1 MSTKRTDSNNYT
13 IIFSVVMVVV
23 VGSLLAFFAN
33 FTKERRDNNDKIKTQ
48 IDILNSIGIVVDRS
62 DEIKIKGKG
71 TGKLASFNKFI
82 KDQLVI
88 EGSSAIKDSTA
99 YLIDVKK
106 EMDAA
111 KKGKTQRL
119 PLFVAEK
126 DGKTLYILPV
136 RGNGLWDAIW
146 GYIALNDD
154 LKSINGVY
162 FDHKAETPGL
172 GANITESYF
181 TEDFKGENLYDA
193 SGNFKG
199 IEISKSNGDPN
210 NEDKTDNQVD
220 AISGATITGNGVGA
234 MINSGIRAYLPYFE
248 TLKK

>member
-1 MSTKRTDSNNYT
+1 MSTKRTDSNSYT
-13 IIFSVVMVVV
+13 IIFSVIMVVV

-33 FTKERRDNNDKIKTQ
+33 FTKDLRVKNDQVKAQ
-48 IDILNSIGIVVDRS
+48 IDILSAIGVAADRS
-62 DEIKIKGKG
+62 NATEMFTQYIKEQK
-71 TGKLASFNKFI
+71 
-82 KDQLVI
+82 VI
-88 EGSSAIKDSTA
+88 AGAEVSDDDKA

-126 DGKTLYILPV
+126 DGKTLYIMPV

-154 LKSINGVY
+154 LKTINGVY

-172 GANITESYF
+172 GANITESFF

-210 NEDKTDNQVD
+210 NEDKTDSQVD

-234 MINSGIRAYLPYFE
+234 MINSGIKSYLPFFE

>member
-1 MSTKRTDSNNYT
+1 MSTKRTDSNSYT
-13 IIFSVVMVVV
+13 IIFSVIMVVV

-33 FTKERRDNNDKIKTQ
+33 FTKDLRVKNDQVKAQ
-48 IDILNSIGIVVDRS
+48 IDILSAIGVAADRS
-62 DEIKIKGKG
+62 NATEMFTQYIKAQKVIAGTEVTDDEK
-71 TGKLASFNKFI
+71 A
-82 KDQLVI
+82 D
-88 EGSSAIKDSTA
+88 
-99 YLIDVKK
+99 LIDVKK

-111 KKGKTQRL
+111 KKGKAQRL

-126 DGKTLYILPV
+126 DGKTLYIMPV

-154 LKSINGVY
+154 LKTINGVY

-172 GANITESYF
+172 GANITESFF
-181 TEDFKGENLYDA
+181 TEDFKGEHLYDA

-210 NEDKTDNQVD
+210 NEDKSDNQVD

>member
-1 MSTKRTDSNNYT
+1 MSTKRTDSNSYT

-33 FTKERRDNNDKIKTQ
+33 FTKDLRIKNDQVKAQ
-48 IDILNSIGIVVDRS
+48 IDIL
-62 DEIKIKGKG
+62 
-71 TGKLASFNKFI
+71 
-82 KDQLVI
+82 
-88 EGSSAIKDSTA
+88 SAIGVDANRSNATEMFTQYIKEQKVIAGTEVSDDNKA
-99 YLIDVKK
+99 YLINVKK
-106 EMDAA
+106 EQDAA
-111 KKGKTQRL
+111 KKGGVQKL

-126 DGKTLYILPV
+126 EGKKIYIIPV

-162 FDHKAETPGL
+162 FDHKGETPGL
-172 GANITESYF
+172 GANITETFF
-181 TEDFKGENLYDA
+181 TSDFKGESIYDA
-193 SGNFKG
+193 SGAFKG
-199 IEISKSNGDPN
+199 IEISKSNADPN
-210 NEDKTDNQVD
+210 NEDKKDNQVD

-234 MINSGIRAYLPYFE
+234 MINSGIKAYLPYFE

>member
-1 MSTKRTDSNNYT
+1 MSAKRTDSNSYT
-13 IIFSVVMVVV
+13 IIFSIVMVVV

-33 FTKERRDNNDKIKTQ
+33 FTKDLRVKNDQVKAQ
-48 IDILNSIGIVVDRS
+48 IDIL
-62 DEIKIKGKG
+62 
-71 TGKLASFNKFI
+71 
-82 KDQLVI
+82 
-88 EGSSAIKDSTA
+88 SAIGVPAERSNATEMFTKYIKAQKVIQGTEVSDDDKA

-106 EMDAA
+106 ELDVA
-111 KKGKTQRL
+111 KKGGVQRL

-126 DGKTLYILPV
+126 DGKTIYILPV

-154 LKSINGVY
+154 LKSISGVY
-162 FDHKAETPGL
+162 FDHKGETPGL
-172 GANITESYF
+172 GANITETFF
-181 TEDFKGENLYDA
+181 TDDFKGEYLYDA

-199 IEISKSNGDPN
+199 VEISKSNADPN
-210 NEDKTDNQVD
+210 NEDKKDNQVD

-234 MINSGIRAYLPYFE
+234 MINSGIKAYLPYFE

>member
-1 MSTKRTDSNNYT
+1 MSTKRTDSNSYT
-13 IIFSVVMVVV
+13 IIFSVIMVVV

-33 FTKERRDNNDKIKTQ
+33 FTKDLRVKNDQVKAQ
-48 IDILNSIGIVVDRS
+48 IDILSAIGVAADRS
-62 DEIKIKGKG
+62 NATEMFTQYIKAQKVIAGTEVTDDEK
-71 TGKLASFNKFI
+71 
-82 KDQLVI
+82 
-88 EGSSAIKDSTA
+88 A

-111 KKGKTQRL
+111 KKGKAQRL

-126 DGKTLYILPV
+126 DGKTLYIMPV

-154 LKSINGVY
+154 LKTINGVY

-172 GANITESYF
+172 GANITESFF
-181 TEDFKGENLYDA
+181 TEDFKGEHLYDA

-210 NEDKTDNQVD
+210 NEDKSDNQVD

>member
-1 MSTKRTDSNNYT
+1 MSTKRTDSNGYT

-33 FTKERRDNNDKIKTQ
+33 FTKDLRVKNDQVKAQ
-48 IDILNSIGIVVDRS
+48 IDILSAIGVAADRS
-62 DEIKIKGKG
+62 NATEMFTQYIKEQK
-71 TGKLASFNKFI
+71 
-82 KDQLVI
+82 VI
-88 EGSSAIKDSTA
+88 AGAEVSDDDKA

-126 DGKTLYILPV
+126 DGKTLYIMPV

-154 LKSINGVY
+154 LKTINGVY

-172 GANITESYF
+172 GANITESFF

-210 NEDKTDNQVD
+210 NEDKTDSQVD
-220 AISGATITGNGVGA
+220 SISGATITGNGVGA
-234 MINSGIRAYLPYFE
+234 MINSGIKSYLPFFE

>member
-1 MSTKRTDSNNYT
+1 MSTKRTDSNSYT
-13 IIFSVVMVVV
+13 IIFSVIMVVV

-33 FTKERRDNNDKIKTQ
+33 FTKDLRVKNDQVKAQ
-48 IDILNSIGIVVDRS
+48 IDILSAIGVAADRS
-62 DEIKIKGKG
+62 NATEMFTQYIKEQK
-71 TGKLASFNKFI
+71 
-82 KDQLVI
+82 VI
-88 EGSSAIKDSTA
+88 AGAEVSDDDKA

-126 DGKTLYILPV
+126 DGKTLYIMPV

-154 LKSINGVY
+154 LKTINGVY

-172 GANITESYF
+172 GANITESFF

-210 NEDKTDNQVD
+210 NEVKTDSQVD

-234 MINSGIRAYLPYFE
+234 MINSGIKSYLPFFE

>member
-1 MSTKRTDSNNYT
+1 MSTKRTDSNSYT
-13 IIFSVVMVVV
+13 IIFSVIMVVV

-33 FTKERRDNNDKIKTQ
+33 FTKDLRIKNDQVKAQ
-48 IDILNSIGIVVDRS
+48 IDILSAIGVPAERS
-62 DEIKIKGKG
+62 NATEMFAKYIKSQKVIKGTEISDDDK
-71 TGKLASFNKFI
+71 
-82 KDQLVI
+82 
-88 EGSSAIKDSTA
+88 A

-106 EMDAA
+106 ELDIA
-111 KKGKTQRL
+111 KKGGVQRL

-126 DGKTLYILPV
+126 DGKTIYILPV

-154 LKSINGVY
+154 LKSISGVY

-172 GANITESYF
+172 GANITETFF
-181 TEDFKGENLYDA
+181 TDDFKGEYLYDA

-199 IEISKSNGDPN
+199 VEISKSNADPN
-210 NEDKTDNQVD
+210 NADKKDNQVD

-234 MINSGIRAYLPYFE
+234 MINSGIKAYLPYFE
-248 TLKK
+248 TIKK

>member
-1 MSTKRTDSNNYT
+1 MSTKRTDSNSYT
-13 IIFSVVMVVV
+13 IIFSVIMVVV

-33 FTKERRDNNDKIKTQ
+33 FTKDLRIVNDQVKAQ
-48 IDILNSIGIVVDRS
+48 IDILSAIGVESDRS
-62 DEIKIKGKG
+62 NATEMFTQYIKEQKVIAGTEVSDDEK
-71 TGKLASFNKFI
+71 
-82 KDQLVI
+82 
-88 EGSSAIKDSTA
+88 A

-111 KKGKTQRL
+111 KKGNVQRL

-146 GYIALNDD
+146 GYIAINDD
-154 LKSINGVY
+154 LKTINGVY

-172 GANITESYF
+172 GANITESFF
-181 TEDFKGENLYDA
+181 TDDFKGEYLYDA

-199 IEISKSNGDPN
+199 IEISKTNGDPN

-234 MINSGIRAYLPYFE
+234 MINSGIRSYLPYFE

>member
-1 MSTKRTDSNNYT
+1 MSTKRTDSNSYT
-13 IIFSVVMVVV
+13 IIFSIVMVVV

-33 FTKERRDNNDKIKTQ
+33 FTKDLRVKNDQVKAQ
-48 IDILNSIGIVVDRS
+48 IDILSAIGVPAERS
-62 DEIKIKGKG
+62 NATEMFDKYIKSQKVIKGTEISDDDK
-71 TGKLASFNKFI
+71 
-82 KDQLVI
+82 
-88 EGSSAIKDSTA
+88 A

-106 EMDAA
+106 ELDIA
-111 KKGKTQRL
+111 KKGGVQRL

-126 DGKTLYILPV
+126 DGKTIYILPV

-154 LKSINGVY
+154 LKSISGVY

-172 GANITESYF
+172 GANITETFF
-181 TEDFKGENLYDA
+181 TDDFKGEYLYDA

-199 IEISKSNGDPN
+199 VEISKSNGDPN
-210 NEDKTDNQVD
+210 NEDKKDNQVD

-234 MINSGIRAYLPYFE
+234 MINSGIKAYLPYFE

>member
-1 MSTKRTDSNNYT
+1 MSKRTDSSSYT
-13 IIFSVVMVVV
+13 ILFSVALVLV
-23 VGSLLAFFAN
+23 VGALLAFFAN
-33 FTKERRDNNDKIKTQ
+33 FTKEDRVKNDQVKAQ
-48 IDILNSIGIVVDRS
+48 IDILNAIGVSAERS
-62 DEIKIKGKG
+62 NATEMFAKYIKEQK
-71 TGKLASFNKFI
+71 
-82 KDQLVI
+82 VI
-88 EGSSAIKDSTA
+88 QGENISDDPKA

-106 EMDAA
+106 ELDNA
-111 KKGKTQRL
+111 KKGLVQKL

-126 DGKTLYILPV
+126 DGKSLYIVPV

-172 GANITESYF
+172 GANITETFF
-181 TEDFKGENLYDA
+181 TEDFKGESIYDN
-193 SGNFKG
+193 SDTFKG

-210 NEDKTDNQVD
+210 NVDKSDNQVD

-234 MINSGIRAYLPYFE
+234 MINSGIRSYLPYFSK
-248 TLKK
+248 LKK

>member
-1 MSTKRTDSNNYT
+1 MSTKRTDSNSYT
-13 IIFSVVMVVV
+13 IIFSVVLVVV

-33 FTKERRDNNDKIKTQ
+33 FTKADRVKNDQVKAQ
-48 IDILNSIGIVVDRS
+48 IDILNSIGVDANRTNAT
-62 DEIKIKGKG
+62 EMFAKYIKEQK
-71 TGKLASFNKFI
+71 
-82 KDQLVI
+82 VI
-88 EGSSAIKDSTA
+88 EGENVSDDPKA

-106 EMDAA
+106 EMDVA
-111 KKGKTQRL
+111 KKGGTQKL

-126 DGKTLYILPV
+126 EGKLLYILPV

-162 FDHKAETPGL
+162 FDHKGETPGL
-172 GANITESYF
+172 GANITEKFF
-181 TEDFKGENLYDA
+181 TDDFPGEKLYDA
-193 SGNFKG
+193 TGNFKG

-210 NEDKTDNQVD
+210 NTDKLDNQVD

-234 MINSGIRAYLPYFE
+234 MINSGIRSYLPYFE

>member
-1 MSTKRTDSNNYT
+1 
-13 IIFSVVMVVV
+13 MVVV

-33 FTKERRDNNDKIKTQ
+33 FTKDLRVKNDQVKAQ
-48 IDILNSIGIVVDRS
+48 IDILSAIGVPAERS
-62 DEIKIKGKG
+62 NATEMFAKYIKSQKVIKGTEISDDDK
-71 TGKLASFNKFI
+71 
-82 KDQLVI
+82 
-88 EGSSAIKDSTA
+88 A

-106 EMDAA
+106 ELDIA
-111 KKGKTQRL
+111 KKGGVQRL

-126 DGKTLYILPV
+126 DGKTIYILPV

-154 LKSINGVY
+154 LKSISGVY

-172 GANITESYF
+172 GANITETFF
-181 TEDFKGENLYDA
+181 TDDFKGEYLYDA

-199 IEISKSNGDPN
+199 VEISKSNADPN
-210 NEDKTDNQVD
+210 NADKKDNQVD
-220 AISGATITGNGVGA
+220 AISGATITGNGVGT
-234 MINSGIRAYLPYFE
+234 MINSGIKAYLPYFE